1 MEHIEKALAHFEA
14 ILQEQ
19 FKRLETM
26 NKPKKDFSA
35 MEKVTIGVCGGDGI
49 GPIITDQ
56 AARILAHLLKDEIAA
71 GKIVIKNIEGLTI
84 ENRLEKNQAVAVEV
98 KRQRKEFKPEHF
110 SEKVEHLKNKIMP
123 KYNIEQMCLTLEEM

>member
-1 MEHIEKALAHFEA
+1 MEHMEKALKHFET

-26 NKPKKDFSA
+26 NKPKKDFAS

-71 GKIVIKNIEGLTI
+71 GKIVIKNIERYFAFDIICQGLRGLDIVHEIVYGKFSSHI
-84 ENRLEKNQAVAVEV
+84 ESQCIWPQFLSIGRVSQ
-98 KRQRKEFKPEHF
+98 
-110 SEKVEHLKNKIMP
+110 
-123 KYNIEQMCLTLEEM
+123 